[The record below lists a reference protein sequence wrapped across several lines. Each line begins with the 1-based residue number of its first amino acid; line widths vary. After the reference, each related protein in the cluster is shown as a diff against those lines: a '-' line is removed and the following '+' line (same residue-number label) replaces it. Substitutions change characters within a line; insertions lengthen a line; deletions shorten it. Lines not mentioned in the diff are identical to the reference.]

1 MSANKKR
8 GRKKERGRKEKEF
21 KEAIEQLKQ
30 KYDFSLAAQARR
42 VLLLETHT
50 GIDRQN
56 LVWRP
61 TRKMLQEIAEKGQ
74 KSLVCLTTK
83 PIRVK
88 DREGYFAH
96 IDFAGPNN
104 CIAYLGTAVNKQE
117 AEENMQRHLKYQSQ
131 RHLVKMLR
139 QKGPM
144 TIIFEQTRCAIPI
157 DTEELN
163 QSALEEA
170 IRRFL
175 AIFAPKIK
183 RIKINWLPEKEQ
195 QLLEYLIWDKAEK
208 TAKPQTKEEK
218 MRIIQ
223 QDIE

>member
-1 MSANKKR
+1 MTAN
-8 GRKKERGRKEKEF
+8 KEKEF
-21 KEAIEQLKQ
+21 KKTIEQLKQ

-42 VLLLETHT
+42 VLLLEAHT

-74 KSLVCLTTK
+74 KTLVCLATK
-83 PIRVK
+83 PIRAK
-88 DREGYFAH
+88 GRKGCFAH

-117 AEENMQRHLKYQSQ
+117 AEENIQRHLKYQSQ
-131 RHLVKMLR
+131 RHLVKILR
-139 QKGPM
+139 EKGPM
-144 TIIFEQTRCAIPI
+144 TIIFEQTRCAIPV

-163 QSALEEA
+163 QTALEEA

-175 AIFAPKIK
+175 DIFAPKIK
-183 RIKINWLPEKEQ
+183 RIKIKWLPKKEQ

-223 QDIE
+223 QDME